1 MHVSAA
7 GRAPPSMSRPL
18 GRSPQ
23 TKVDPTRESYS
34 CLPIYAGQ
42 AYTTPAATGDR
53 RPHRLHAPR
62 RPSPK
67 PQGVLHL
74 HPSQPEA
81 VTACRSRGIV
91 GSPATWL
98 PSSDILDKLDV
109 HRPCPGGRQAGRPP
123 RPPMPRAPHP
133 GIHVVYSIML
143 RVQLLQNS
151 NSQFPYPRSRV
162 VRRDCKPRSQRRRLS
177 FRLPRLLPQYC
188 AGPRL
193 PRSAAHRRPM
203 GDGRPQARRN
213 SRGSTGSL
221 DQQA

>member
-98 PSSDILDKLDV
+98 
-109 HRPCPGGRQAGRPP
+109 HTYRTAGALLGHP
-123 RPPMPRAPHP
+123 R
-133 GIHVVYSIML
+133 
-143 RVQLLQNS
+143 
-151 NSQFPYPRSRV
+151 
-162 VRRDCKPRSQRRRLS
+162 
-177 FRLPRLLPQYC
+177 
-188 AGPRL
+188 
-193 PRSAAHRRPM
+193 
-203 GDGRPQARRN
+203 QARR
-213 SRGSTGSL
+213 S
-221 DQQA
+221 QALPWGPASGTAAQAPDAKGPPPRYTCSILYYA